1 MRLCILGGGPGG
13 YTAAI
18 RGAQL
23 GFEVT
28 LIEQDKNLGGTCLN
42 RGCIPTKALVEASLR
57 FQAIKEASSFGINLE
72 CAPSIDMGKVQERKN
87 GVVRRLAMGIDA
99 LLKRNNVKVV
109 HGRGRLLNGTTAEA
123 NGEEIPFDRLILA
136 VGSSVAIPKIF
147 PIDGERI
154 LTSDHV
160 LNLTEVP
167 QSLIVVGSGAVG
179 MEFASIFASLGA
191 QITIVELADR
201 LMPLEDSEVSAE
213 MQRLC
218 RKAGWKI
225 YTGARIEKVEREGA
239 SVRVWGEG
247 LPNNGEGRACLE
259 SAYLLAAVGR
269 RPNLADLGLAE
280 IGVTLTERGLVK
292 VDQYMRTEVD
302 NIYAIGDI
310 VPAPQLAHMAAAEA
324 IVAAEHAFGL
334 DPQPLNYEQCP
345 SATYCQPEVASVGL
359 TQEKAEE
366 LGYKVAVGK
375 FPLAA
380 LGKANISGHTDGF
393 VKIVA
398 EAESKKVLGLHII
411 GEHACDLIA
420 EGALALHKVASLEDI
435 ASTIHPH
442 PSLSESVAEAA
453 HHALGMPINFFPAPA
468 RRSRRA

>member
-1 MRLCILGGGPGG
+1 MRLGILGGGPGG

-42 RGCIPTKALVEASLR
+42 RGCIPTKALVEASGR
-57 FQAIKEASSFGINLE
+57 FRAIKEATSFGISFE
-72 CAPSIDMGKVQERKN
+72 GAPLIDMAKVQERKN
-87 GVVRRLAMGIDA
+87 ATVRRLAMGIDS
-99 LLKRNNVKVV
+99 LLKRYNVKVV
-109 HGRGRLLNGTTAEA
+109 RGRGCLLSDTAVEVNGKQ
-123 NGEEIPFDRLILA
+123 IDFDHLILA
-136 VGSSVAIPKIF
+136 VGSSVAVPKVF

-167 QSLIVVGSGAVG
+167 SSLIVVGAGAVG
-179 MEFASIFASLGA
+179 MEFASIFASLGS
-191 QITIVELADR
+191 QITVVELAER
-201 LMPLEDSEVSAE
+201 LLPLEDKEVSAE

-225 YTGARIEKVEREGA
+225 YTGAKIERVEREGEI
-239 SVRVWGEG
+239 VRVWGQG
-247 LPNNGEGRACLE
+247 LPEDGNGQACLE

-269 RPNLADLGLAE
+269 RPNLTDLGL
-280 IGVTLTERGLVK
+280 ERVGLEFTARGFIK
-292 VDQYMRTEVD
+292 VDQYMRTSVGT
-302 NIYAIGDI
+302 IFAIGDI
-310 VPAPQLAHMAAAEA
+310 VPTPQLAHMAAAEA
-324 IVAAEHAFGL
+324 ILAVEHMAGL
-334 DPQPLNYEQCP
+334 ELEPLRYEQCP
-345 SATYCQPEVASVGL
+345 SATYCWPEVASVGL
-359 TQEKAEE
+359 TQEEAEAR
-366 LGYKVAVGK
+366 GCKTAIGK

-398 EAESKKVLGLHII
+398 CASTQKVLGLHII

-420 EGALALHKVASLEDI
+420 EGALALHKGASLADI
-435 ASTIHPH
+435 AATIHPH
-442 PSLSESVAEAA
+442 PTLSESIAEAA
-453 HHALGMPINFFPAPA
+453 HHALGTPINFAPVPT
-468 RRSRRA
+468 RRPRRT

>member
-72 CAPSIDMGKVQERKN
+72 GAPSIDMSKVQERKN
-87 GVVRRLAMGIDA
+87 GIVRRLAMGIDS
-99 LLKRNNVKVV
+99 LLKRNNVKVI
-109 HGRGRLLNGTTAEA
+109 HGRGRLLNSTTVET
-123 NGEEIPFDRLILA
+123 NGEKIEFDRLILA
-136 VGSSVAIPKIF
+136 VGSSVAVPKIF

-154 LTSDHV
+154 LTSDHI

-179 MEFASIFASLGA
+179 MEFASIFASLGT
-191 QITIVELADR
+191 QITVIELAER
-201 LMPLEDSEVSAE
+201 LLPLEDGEVSAE

-225 YTGARIEKVEREGA
+225 YTGTLVDKAERVGENVRI
-239 SVRVWGEG
+239 WGEG
-247 LPNNGEGRACLE
+247 LPENGAGQNCLE
-259 SAYLLAAVGR
+259 AAYLLVAVGR
-269 RPNLADLGLAE
+269 STNLADLGLE
-280 IGVTLTERGLVK
+280 EVGLKLTERGLIP
-292 VDQYMRTEVD
+292 VDCYMRTEVD

-324 IVAAEHAFGL
+324 IVAVEHAFGL
-334 DPQPLNYEQCP
+334 EPQLLNYEQCP

-366 LGYKVAVGK
+366 LGYKTAIGK

-398 EAESKKVLGLHII
+398 DAESKQVLGLHII

-420 EGALALHKVASLEDI
+420 EGTLALHKAASLEDI

-453 HHALGMPINFFPAPA
+453 HHALGTPINFFPAPA
-468 RRSRRA
+468 RRFRRA

>member
-42 RGCIPTKALVEASLR
+42 RGCIPTKALVESALR
-57 FQAIKEASSFGINLE
+57 FQAVKEAASFGINLAS
-72 CAPSIDMGKVQERKN
+72 APCIDMAKVQERKN
-87 GVVRRLAMGIDA
+87 AIVRRLAMGIDS

-109 HGRGRLLNGTTAEA
+109 HGRGRLLNATSIEV
-123 NGEEIPFDRLILA
+123 NGENIEFDRLVLA
-136 VGSSVAIPKIF
+136 VGSSAAVPKIF

-154 LTSDHV
+154 LTSDHI
-160 LNLTEVP
+160 LNLAEVP

-179 MEFASIFASLGA
+179 MEFASIFTSLGT
-191 QITIVELADR
+191 QVSIVELADR
-201 LMPLEDSEVSAE
+201 LLPLEDAEVSAE

-225 YTGARIEKVEREGA
+225 YTGAHIEKVERTDVG
-239 SVRVWGEG
+239 VRVWGQG
-247 LPNNGEGRACLE
+247 LPDNGAGQTYLE

-269 RPNLADLGLAE
+269 RPNLANLGLDE
-280 IGVTLTERGLVK
+280 VGIKLTERGFVK
-292 VDQYMRTEVD
+292 VDRYMRTEVD

-310 VPAPQLAHMAAAEA
+310 IPAPQLAHMAAAEA
-324 IVAAEHAFGL
+324 IVAAEHAAGL
-334 DPQPLNYEQCP
+334 EPEPLHYEQCP
-345 SATYCQPEVASVGL
+345 SATYCSPEVASVGL

-366 LGYKVAVGK
+366 LGHKLAVGK

-393 VKIVA
+393 VKIIA
-398 EAESKKVLGLHII
+398 DADSKVVLGLHII

-420 EGALALHKVASLEDI
+420 EGALALHKVASLEDV

-453 HHALGMPINFFPAPA
+453 HHALGMPINFVPAPA
-468 RRSRRA
+468 RRSRRV

>member
-42 RGCIPTKALVEASLR
+42 RGCIPTKALVEVSLR

-72 CAPSIDMGKVQERKN
+72 GAPSIDMSKVQERKN
-87 GVVRRLAMGIDA
+87 GVVRRLAMGIDS

-109 HGRGRLLNGTTAEA
+109 HGRGRLLNSTTVEA
-123 NGEEIPFDRLILA
+123 NGEKIEFDRLILA
-136 VGSSVAIPKIF
+136 VGSSVAVPKIF

-154 LTSDHV
+154 LTSDHI

-179 MEFASIFASLGA
+179 MEFASIFASLGT

-225 YTGARIEKVEREGA
+225 YTGACIEKVERDGA

-247 LPNNGEGRACLE
+247 LPDNGEGQACLE
-259 SAYLLAAVGR
+259 SDYLLAAVGR

-280 IGVTLTERGLVK
+280 VGVTLTERGFIK

-324 IVAAEHAFGL
+324 IVAAEHAAGL
-334 DPQPLNYEQCP
+334 EPQKLNYEQCP

-366 LGYKVAVGK
+366 LGYKTAVGK

-398 EAESKKVLGLHII
+398 DAESKKVLGLHII

-435 ASTIHPH
+435 AATIHPH